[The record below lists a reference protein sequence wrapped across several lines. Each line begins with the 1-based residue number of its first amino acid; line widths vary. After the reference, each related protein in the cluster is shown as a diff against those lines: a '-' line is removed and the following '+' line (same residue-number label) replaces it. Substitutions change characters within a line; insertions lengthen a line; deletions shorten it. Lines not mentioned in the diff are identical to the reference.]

1 MIFTYSIN
9 NKIISCDDTHKDLG
23 VIMSSDLHWRP
34 HYQFIIPKAYKM
46 LGLLRRV
53 FSSVMC
59 VSLKHSLYLSF
70 VHSKLLYCS
79 PLWRPHLLTN
89 IKSLETVQRRATKFI
104 MDDASM
110 NYRDC
115 LLRLNMLP
123 LMMEFETA
131 DILFLIKSI
140 KYPSIHFNITHFIS
154 FSSSNTRSSSAF
166 KIQHKRTKSNVQ
178 GHFYLNRIPRLWN
191 SLPSLDT
198 NLSTSTVN
206 SKLRQFFWNHF
217 ISNFDS
223 HNPCTFHYLCPCL
236 NCLITMSMP

>member
-1 MIFTYSIN
+1 
-9 NKIISCDDTHKDLG
+9 
-23 VIMSSDLHWRP
+23 MSSDLHWRS

-53 FSSVMC
+53 FSSVC
-59 VSLKHSLYLSF
+59 LSQAFTLPFICSLQTPLLFTTVAPSSL
-70 VHSKLLYCS
+70 
-79 PLWRPHLLTN
+79 TD

-110 NYRDC
+110 NYHDR

-123 LMMEFETA
+123 LMMEFEIA
-131 DILFLIKSI
+131 GILFLIKSL
-140 KYPSIHFNITHFIS
+140 KYPSTHFDITHFIS

-191 SLPSLDT
+191 SLPSLDL

-206 SKLRQFFWNHF
+206 SKLIFLESFHQQF
-217 ISNFDS
+217 
-223 HNPCTFHYLCPCL
+223 
-236 NCLITMSMP
+236 